1 MSIGVP
7 TAIASSTALYF
18 KLKRDEYLS
27 DPVLTRAIAHL
38 KKDYRVVDFCGQ
50 ELQPAFMI
58 TREKRPGEN
67 WVKYDLTVRG
77 AAGKLKIKV
86 IGDHLT
92 HEDLHELESEK
103 NEYFVKVQAR
113 EKAEELKSKQNKG
126 KKEPVEVAPIDIDYI
141 PVDFD
146 AYSIIAD
153 TPALQIADPAAPI
166 DKSQKVWRISSLTA
180 QVDDDTRILVLPVPE
195 SKRVTKIAET
205 SYSV

>member
-7 TAIASSTALYF
+7 TVLASSTALYF
-18 KLKRDEYLS
+18 KLKRDEYLA

-77 AAGKLKIKV
+77 ASGKLKIKV

-92 HEDLHELESEK
+92 HEDLHELETEK
-103 NEYFVKVQAR
+103 IDYFDKVQER
-113 EKAEELKSKQNKG
+113 ENAAEL
-126 KKEPVEVAPIDIDYI
+126 
-141 PVDFD
+141 
-146 AYSIIAD
+146 
-153 TPALQIADPAAPI
+153 
-166 DKSQKVWRISSLTA
+166 
-180 QVDDDTRILVLPVPE
+180 
-195 SKRVTKIAET
+195 
-205 SYSV
+205 